1 MSHSE
6 SEPPRTLERR
16 YIFVRLVVLARW
28 DVYVYMCGISCCEKI
43 SFKFSAFVSRKVLS
57 TYIHTYMQLIYVL
70 LLIWVWVRLPP
81 LNRQE
86 FHNEWNLIATL
97 LAVVFIVVVASA
109 MCHRIAMSRSISSI
123 HITPA

>member
-43 SFKFSAFVSRKVLS
+43 SFKFSAFVSRKVFKH
-57 TYIHTYMQLIYVL
+57 IHTYIY
-70 LLIWVWVRLPP
+70 
-81 LNRQE
+81 
-86 FHNEWNLIATL
+86 
-97 LAVVFIVVVASA
+97 AVNICVVVNLSVGKVAA
-109 MCHRIAMSRSISSI
+109 A
-123 HITPA
+123 